1 MTSHV
6 DAQVKRGGTFRKH
19 IPQRNKTLRHLSD
32 RLKNL
37 EKTLAGDLHTD
48 RLSCHMHSTDASI
61 FSMEPAAVAFPKN
74 TGDVVKTV
82 EFAGRH
88 GFSVHARGAGSGM
101 CGSALGR
108 GIILDFT
115 KYMNRL
121 IRIDFERK
129 FFECQPGYRLGELE
143 AALKGTGLYFPPDPS
158 SGEYATFGGMY
169 GTNASGAHSVKY
181 GNVADYIMDAEIIL
195 SSGNLIT
202 LSQII
207 STDIQALPENLQDL
221 YRLYVS
227 NAEKIEAA
235 YPDTPYNTA
244 GYNLRGL
251 VQNGRLDLRR
261 LFAGAEGTL
270 GVATKLRFR
279 LRDTPSYDSL
289 VIAYMSDIVLS
300 ARAVQDILSMNP
312 SGIEI
317 MDKSLLELAK
327 IEEPGL
333 RDKIPDGID
342 NALLIEFDSFEPGAC
357 LETSEKAKVLL
368 KKKGYASQV
377 YTAVSAEEKSR
388 FWTIRKAAVPIL
400 YKLKGRKKILALIE
414 DAAVPIKHLVT
425 YFEGIYDILNRHRV
439 RFVIYGHIAKGLLHI
454 RPLLDLKDSHD
465 VELLRIIAD
474 DLYELVYALDG
485 SVSGEHGDG
494 RIRSAY
500 IRPRYPEIYDLF
512 LRTKHLLDSRNMM
525 NPDII
530 TCHDP
535 DQMKKF
541 LRFGVDYSNRDPAHP
556 LLLWPDTFTEEI
568 EKCHGC
574 SKCTTVTTATRMCPV
589 YKIVRDEAATPKAKA
604 NILRALI
611 NGRIEHR
618 AIYESS
624 FQKVI
629 EHCIHCGSCFRECP
643 SNVNIPKMAMEA
655 RARYVRRFGSS
666 IHHRIVVSVEQAG
679 RTTRKFSKI
688 LKPVAEIKPLKKI
701 GERLTGIS
709 ADRNFIAFSSRSLR
723 ERVAGQKGRGRYNV
737 LYFAGC
743 YASYIQ
749 PSIGLAAVKILNH
762 LNMTVITPEQHCCGL
777 PMLSKGMIDAARDRI
792 EQNLN
797 QWGSLMDKVDS
808 IVVTCSSCGL
818 SLMQEWGYLMGGKPV
833 EEIQKKIIHIS
844 RLVARHQQN
853 LQSQTPH
860 LKVAYHFPCHLKIQ
874 PDPDSSV
881 KMLKRINGISVE
893 TLQTN
898 CCGMAGSWGLSKAN
912 YHLSRQIGQDMIE
925 KLTLSDAT
933 VGVTDCPT
941 CRIQMEQFS
950 DKPIRHPVEIVADLL
965 EDMNN

>member
-1 MTSHV
+1 M
-6 DAQVKRGGTFRKH
+6 K
-19 IPQRNKTLRHLSD
+19 HLSD
-32 RLKNL
+32 RFKTL
-37 EKTLAGDLHTD
+37 EKTIAGDFHTD
-48 RLSCHMHSTDASI
+48 SLFYHMHSTDASI
-61 FSMEPAAVAFPKN
+61 FSVEPVAVAFPKN
-74 TGDVVKTV
+74 TGDVINIV
-82 EFAGRH
+82 EFAGRY
-88 GFSVHARGAGSGM
+88 GFSVHARGAGSGL

-121 IRIDFERK
+121 IRIDLERK

-143 AALKGTGLYFPPDPS
+143 AALEGTGLFFPPDPS

-169 GTNASGAHSVKY
+169 GTNASGSHSVKY
-181 GNVADYIMDAEIIL
+181 GNISDYIVDAEIVL

-202 LSQII
+202 LSQIM
-207 STDIQALPENLQDL
+207 SSDIQALPENLQEL
-221 YRLYVS
+221 YQLYVS

-244 GYNLRGL
+244 GYNLRSL
-251 VQNGRLDLRR
+251 VRNGRLDLRR

-279 LRDTPSYDSL
+279 LREKPSYDSL
-289 VIAYMSDIVLS
+289 VITYMSDIVSS
-300 ARAVQDILSMNP
+300 ARAVQDILSMKP

-342 NALLIEFDSFEPGAC
+342 NALLIEFDSFESGTC
-357 LETSEKAKVLL
+357 IEISERAKALL
-368 KKKGYASQV
+368 IEKGYTSQV
-377 YTAVSAEEKSR
+377 HTAVSAEEKSH
-388 FWTIRKAAVPIL
+388 FWAIRKAAVPIL
-400 YKLKGRKKILALIE
+400 YKLKGRKKIVALIE

-425 YFEGIYDILNRHRV
+425 YFEGIYDILNRHQV
-439 RFVIYGHIAKGLLHI
+439 RFVIYGHIAKGLLHV

-465 VELLRIIAD
+465 VELLKIIAD
-474 DLYELVYALDG
+474 DFYKLVCALDG

-500 IRPRYPEIYDLF
+500 VRPRYREIYDLF
-512 LRTKHLLDSRNMM
+512 LRAKHLLDSRNMM

-535 DQMKKF
+535 EQMKKS
-541 LRFGVDYSNRDPAHP
+541 LRFGVDYSGRDPAHP

-611 NGRIEHR
+611 DGRIEHR

-629 EHCIHCGSCFRECP
+629 EHCINCGSCFRECP
-643 SNVNIPKMAMEA
+643 SNVNIPKMAIEA

-666 IHHRIVVSVEQAG
+666 IHDRIVVSVEQIG
-679 RTTRKFSKI
+679 RSTRKFSNI
-688 LKPVAEIKPLKKI
+688 IKPVAEMKPLKKI
-701 GERLTGIS
+701 GERITGIS
-709 ADRNFIAFSSRSLR
+709 ADRNVISFSPRSLR
-723 ERVAGQKGRGRYNV
+723 ERIAEQKGSGRYKV

-749 PSIGLAAVKILNH
+749 PSIGLAAVSILNH
-762 LNMTVITPEQHCCGL
+762 LNMKVITPEQHCCGL
-777 PMLSKGMIDAARDRI
+777 PMLSKGMVDAARNRI
-792 EQNLN
+792 EQNIN
-797 QWGSLMDKVDS
+797 QWGTLIDNVDS

-818 SLMQEWGYLMGGKPV
+818 SLMEEWKYLAGGKHV
-833 EEIQKKIIHIS
+833 KEIQKKIIHIS

-853 LQSQTPH
+853 LHFQTPH
-860 LKVAYHFPCHLKIQ
+860 LKVAYHFPCHLKVQ
-874 PDPDSSV
+874 SDPDSSV
-881 KMLKRINGISVE
+881 NMLKRINGVSVE

-912 YHLSRQIGQDMIE
+912 YRLSRQIGRDMIE

-965 EDMNN
+965 EDMND